1 MSRFLL
7 DTMTV
12 LWLALRPDLLG
23 KRAKDALMGEAEFHY
38 SIVSLW
44 EIGIKMSG
52 KGYREFEIPADW
64 ERSMPRGLE
73 GQGISRVEIA
83 PIHCRMVQDLPFHHK
98 DPFDRMLIAQALER
112 GLEVIGS
119 DEAFD
124 RYGVRRIW

>member
-12 LWLALRPDLLG
+12 LWLALRPDLMSKG
-23 KRAKDALMGEAEFHY
+23 AKDALMDDAEFRY
-38 SIVSLW
+38 SIVSMW

-52 KGYREFEIPADW
+52 KGYRNFEIPADW
-64 ERSMPRGLE
+64 ERSLPRGLE
-73 GQGISRVEIA
+73 EQGISRIEID
-83 PIHCRMVQDLPFHHK
+83 PVHCRLVQDLPFHHR
-98 DPFDRMLIAQALER
+98 DPFDRMLIAQALEG

-119 DEAFD
+119 DDAFD